1 MTDQSESEGE
11 RERERGVKR
20 IIREEK
26 EGEVGMSAPTAC
38 QTHSSTTHTHTHTVH
53 KGERDHENPGA
64 VKQGV
69 IWNLELCVCV
79 RVYMCVRV
87 RVYACARERECDLVS
102 FYR

>member
-1 MTDQSESEGE
+1 M
-11 RERERGVKR
+11 RLACRHPLHAKR
-20 IIREEK
+20 IP
-26 EGEVGMSAPTAC
+26 AP
-38 QTHSSTTHTHTHTVH
+38 HTHTHTVH